1 MRSNM
6 LQLLSAAL
14 GKPLQHITQIDYF
27 DILCQANKHGV
38 ANMLYYSLQSI
49 PKDLQPDPQIKR
61 LLKERMFAA
70 TTRDA
75 FQDKELNAVI
85 EQLERKEIHFLLLKG
100 CVMKHSYPDPA
111 MRYMSDTDILIEG
124 NRGEKVKEILEQL
137 GFKNRR
143 FSVDST
149 DLYSSPIGMNYE
161 VHRSL
166 EHEGFSLSCQLFL
179 KGLFNIAKPVEGR
192 QYMLELPKEE
202 HYAYILCHFVKH
214 LLNGGI
220 GVRQVMDVYICR
232 KNWCFDEEKL
242 KKRLEQLELSAF
254 AETLERLAN
263 SWFGDAEGNAVTE
276 ELGEYILGS
285 GVFGKEEQK
294 VADRM
299 LKKKKHRNK
308 LSYAFAR
315 LFPGYQTMSAYYPV
329 LKKIPV
335 LLPVFWVWRMIYAL
349 IFRSR
354 KLRTEISTLNDTD
367 QSTLDERAAF
377 YQRCG
382 LNVYSEQTQKG

>member
-1 MRSNM
+1 MNNDM
-6 LQLLSAAL
+6 IALLSSAL
-14 GKPLQHITQIDYF
+14 GDSWEGSRAPDFAACIPLA
-27 DILCQANKHGV
+27 QAHGLSG
-38 ANMLYYSLQSI
+38 MLYYAL
-49 PKDLQPDPQIKR
+49 PQIPLELHPDKEIR
-61 LLKERMFAA
+61 DFLKKAA
-70 TTRDA
+70 YISAARDA
-75 FQDKELNAVI
+75 IQDRELRELGEAFFRESLAV
-85 EQLERKEIHFLLLKG
+85 LPLKG
-100 CVMKHSYPDPA
+100 YEIKKLYPKPE
-111 MRYMSDTDILIEG
+111 MRHMSDTDLLIDPMQAEAV
-124 NRGEKVKEILEQL
+124 RRCLEKL
-137 GFKNRR
+137 GYRTDRYDNG
-143 FSVDST
+143 ST
-149 DLYSSPIGMNYE
+149 DIYTSPSGLRYE
-161 VHRSL
+161 VHRSVK
-166 EHEGFSLSCQLFL
+166 EEGFHEPARCFL
-179 KGLFNIAKPVEGR
+179 KKLLSYAVPDETDGGLLR
-192 QYMLELPKEE
+192 LPYEE
-202 HYAYILCHFVKH
+202 HYAYMLCHFAKH
-214 LLNGGI
+214 LLYGGI

-299 LKKKKHRNK
+299 LKKKHRNK